1 MNHHSG
7 QECCNSVISFT
18 LLHGW
23 HVQKQPKNVMVVQN
37 VVGHSRARAPP
48 TCFDAWCQ
56 KEIHFTLFPN
66 HCRLYQNHCHWTE
79 WEKEKGFAM
88 VSLDLTHAAW
98 CRWVDLHPHRP
109 RLDNDIQFS
118 WRPNERL
125 DPLEM
130 IALIHHHVVCI
141 LLWRVAIIPYHRSLG
156 SSMPW
161 RSIPTLLPKLP
172 MIISVCCN
180 IPDTPICLY
189 YNSLTREHMTGEI
202 WTWRQRQPSSAWRH
216 CDTTLCCVLPLESSP
231 NAQMEAKRHSTT
243 CRPAVLTSMSFLTMI
258 TISVAPHFS
267 WRIITFAGIWRI
279 QKGGNGI
286 IIMIHRLQHY
296 PWARVLAR
304 LNHRLYSCPSADDV
318 GITTVA
324 MTGAS
329 ADDEWTDPDQVYVQC
344 TRR

>member
-172 MIISVCCN
+172 MIISACSSVTWQYQD
-180 IPDTPICLY
+180 ITPITIHLHVSIWLVKY
-189 YNSLTREHMTGEI
+189 GPDSLPRREDIVT
-202 WTWRQRQPSSAWRH
+202 RH
-216 CDTTLCCVLPLESSP
+216 CAVYCHLNHPP
-231 NAQMEAKRHSTT
+231 NAQMETKRHST
-243 CRPAVLTSMSFLTMI
+243 CRHAVLTFMSFLTMI
-258 TISVAPHFS
+258 TISVALHFS

-286 IIMIHRLQHY
+286 IIIMVHRLQHY

-324 MTGAS
+324 MTGAG